1 MGEGSADMHDTLA
14 SLVERALTG
23 NQRPLEFYLRENG
36 RLPGARVNL
45 ELANDVAYLLA
56 AVVSQRRDAVKAL
69 ISYFFASER
78 KGSASNASAE
88 FVTLCGI
95 IASGACAA
103 IEADW
108 RADTFALLYDYADS
122 SRLRMRAGVATAYQ
136 HLLNADP
143 EETGRQLISLARE
156 GSYFQQC
163 VAIVTMDEPPL
174 LYMPR
179 VLATALQLPRIVLE
193 HVLSAPQ
200 EARKRKDFYA
210 LRQALGYMLSVITVV
225 APEQGFALMR
235 ECATW
240 NDPDITWILRENLK
254 KKRLAR
260 FTEDTRTVASL
271 LT

>member
-1 MGEGSADMHDTLA
+1 MDEGSADMHDTLS

-23 NQRPLEFYLRENG
+23 NQRPLEFYLRENA

-56 AVVSQRRDAVKAL
+56 AVVSQRPDSVRAL
-69 ISYFFASER
+69 ISYFFTNER
-78 KGSASNASAE
+78 KGGASSAPAE
-88 FVTLCGI
+88 FVTVCGI
-95 IASGACAA
+95 IASGACASV
-103 IEADW
+103 EAGW
-108 RADTFALLYDYADS
+108 RADTFALLYEYAGS
-122 SRLRMRAGVATAYQ
+122 SRLRTRAAAATAYR
-136 HLLNADP
+136 HLLTATP
-143 EETGRQLISLARE
+143 EETSKHLVSLASE

-163 VAIVTMDEPPL
+163 VAIVTMDEQPL

-179 VLATALQLPRIVLE
+179 VLATALQLQRVVLE
-193 HVLSAPQ
+193 HVLEAPQ
-200 EARKRKDFYA
+200 AARKRKDFYA

-240 NDPDITWILRENLK
+240 NDLDITWILRENLK

-271 LT
+271 LA

>member
-1 MGEGSADMHDTLA
+1 MDEGSADMHDTLS

-23 NQRPLEFYLRENG
+23 NQRPLEFYLRENA
-36 RLPGARVNL
+36 RLSGARVNL

-56 AVVSQRRDAVKAL
+56 AVVSQRPDSVKAL
-69 ISYFFASER
+69 INYFFINER
-78 KGSASNASAE
+78 KGGPSSAAAE

-103 IEADW
+103 IEAGW
-108 RADTFALLYDYADS
+108 REDTFALLYDYADS
-122 SRLRMRAGVATAYQ
+122 SRLRTRAGVATAYQ
-136 HLLNADP
+136 HLLTATP
-143 EETGRQLISLARE
+143 EETGQHLVSLASE

-163 VAIVTMDEPPL
+163 VAIVTMDEQPL

-179 VLATALQLPRIVLE
+179 VLATALQLQRIVLE
-193 HVLSAPQ
+193 HVLEAPQ
-200 EARKRKDFYA
+200 ATRKRRDFYA

-260 FTEDTRTVASL
+260 FTEDTRTVSSL
-271 LT
+271 LA